1 MHNRLIATDPTHT
14 ATVILKFSGINGSR
28 TDSNAKLTSMVD
40 ESATKTGAKPLIVE
54 KLEKVRGL
62 TKTIEGIGEIVGEV
76 SRLFLAPNIKLII
89 HLAASGHQDSM
100 EGYGIAY

>member
-1 MHNRLIATDPTHT
+1 M
-14 ATVILKFSGINGSR
+14 ILKFSGNNGLR
-28 TDSNAKLTSMVD
+28 TESDAELRITAD
-40 ESATKTGAKPLIVE
+40 EAVTKTGAKPLTVE

-76 SRLFLAPNIKLII
+76 SRLFLAPSSMKLII
-89 HLAASGHQDSM
+89 HLAASGHQDSI